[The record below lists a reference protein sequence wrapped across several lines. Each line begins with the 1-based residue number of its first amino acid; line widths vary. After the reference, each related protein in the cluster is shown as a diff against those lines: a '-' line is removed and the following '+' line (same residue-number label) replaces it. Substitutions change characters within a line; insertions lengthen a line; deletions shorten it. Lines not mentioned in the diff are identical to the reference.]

1 MEDLQ
6 QRFLLFFSQ
15 VSCSLQSLNSVAG
28 KTTTLMY
35 EFEEMKTKVME
46 LEESLLKIRPHS
58 LTHLN
63 RALSDTIPPLYSYS
77 KRNKEDGNMS
87 LNGSLLQ
94 GLINIEEHMAPEKG
108 RGGAEDGK
116 KGAREKKNVGEMFS
130 ELSVPG
136 DLPTE
141 LAGTWEE
148 GERERER
155 EGVTVLAELKER
167 AIEEE
172 EGVACNDSEE
182 ISEANTSSQ
191 SDVALATEESDMS
204 SLSPSPCSGF
214 QLSSYAT
221 AASKPFHP
229 VLNGQHAVSSKCP
242 DSIPPRNHYPICT
255 PVKTDTVTMA
265 TVPSAASVAVGIH
278 SNGCHGNGQHMM
290 SHSNDHSNG
299 RHMEQTHSKSVHT
312 ESNQFQTSTENP
324 LNRSDFST
332 HLSSVLG
339 EGLGA
344 IATTGPAGWTDWSE
358 ERELCI
364 PRSDSSLSEK
374 SSCNSGEW

>member
-15 VSCSLQSLNSVAG
+15 VSCSLQSLHSVAG
-28 KTTTLMY
+28 KTTTLMH
-35 EFEEMKTKVME
+35 EFEEMKTKVVE

-63 RALSDTIPPLYSYS
+63 RALSDTFPPLYSYS
-77 KRNKEDGNMS
+77 KRNKEALDGNTS

-94 GLINIEEHMAPEKG
+94 GLINIEEHKAPEKG

-116 KGAREKKNVGEMFS
+116 KGAREEEGEKENVGEMFA

-141 LAGTWEE
+141 AAGTWEE
-148 GERERER
+148 GERERE
-155 EGVTVLAELKER
+155 GVTVLADLEER

-172 EGVACNDSEE
+172 GGVACNDSGE

-191 SDVALATEESDMS
+191 SDVALTTEESDTS

-221 AASKPFHP
+221 AVYKPFHP

-255 PVKTDTVTMA
+255 PVKTDMVTVA
-265 TVPSAASVAVGIH
+265 TVPSAASVAVGMH
-278 SNGCHGNGQHMM
+278 SNGCHGNEQHME
-290 SHSNDHSNG
+290 SLSNG
-299 RHMEQTHSKSVHT
+299 RHVKQTHNKSVHT
-312 ESNQFQTSTENP
+312 ESNQFQTRTENP

-344 IATTGPAGWTDWSE
+344 IAKTGPAGWTDWSD
-358 ERELCI
+358 ERDI
-364 PRSDSSLSEK
+364 SRSDSSLSGK
-374 SSCNSGEW
+374 SSCSSGEW